1 MNEET
6 DFQLLT
12 HSGGLLRGPGPIFT
26 LAWGDLGRT
35 RGARSSGGCPYK
47 GTRPAD
53 RQLLWSNFRPDFP
66 AGLRASPGESTH
78 SWGWIEGNLRR
89 RTHPTPSLSRHLVT
103 TGISMKNVQ
112 LWGGRVEPIWSQWF
126 GVVQVF
132 KISNWCSLV
141 KLDTE
146 CWQCWTFQCFEC
158 LVLFPHKLQ
167 HLENTAQG

>member
-6 DFQLLT
+6 DFQALT

-78 SWGWIEGNLRR
+78 S
-89 RTHPTPSLSRHLVT
+89 
-103 TGISMKNVQ
+103 
-112 LWGGRVEPIWSQWF
+112 
-126 GVVQVF
+126 
-132 KISNWCSLV
+132 
-141 KLDTE
+141 
-146 CWQCWTFQCFEC
+146 
-158 LVLFPHKLQ
+158 
-167 HLENTAQG
+167 